1 MMVLTELLTNGTQTA
16 SFCIVALITIR
27 RRDGYCSYSKH
38 KTSIIFQM
46 LFCVGNF
53 FGDDN
58 KEWDA
63 LKSGEIKGEKFI
75 Q

>member
-1 MMVLTELLTNGTQTA
+1 MVPTLLHL
-16 SFCIVALITIR
+16 ALITIR
-27 RRDGYCSYSKH
+27 RRDCHYSYSMSEA
-38 KTSIIFQM
+38 SIIFQM

-63 LKSGEIKGEKFI
+63 LKTGEIKGEKCSNYPI
-75 Q
+75 ILKRNN